1 MRQPNGG
8 GSITKLS
15 GKRRKPWVVRL
26 PTKYDDAAEPKP
38 KELRPVLGYYE
49 TGKKAQDALDAYL
62 KTPVAKPNMTLK
74 DIYTEWTATRAF
86 TGLSRD
92 TQNNYSASWKK
103 RLSALQDVKMK
114 DLRTGQLQAII
125 DDAEDDGMSKSS
137 MEKDKALMTLLF
149 DYALKNDIVTKNYA
163 EFVKLPRGDDTAEK
177 KPFTDI
183 ELLKIEK
190 AVSVVPFADCILIM
204 IYTGFRISEFLE
216 LSPLNYD
223 PTIPALTGGKKTKAG
238 KKRVIPL
245 HIKIA
250 PLVAAWAARGGRALI
265 CREDGKPYSAKYF
278 REKCYYPALEKIGVR
293 KLKPHSTR
301 HTFATL
307 CDKAGLRPEEIK
319 RLMGHTKYD
328 MSLHYTHADVEQL
341 TAAVGRL

>member
-15 GKRRKPWVVRL
+15 GTRRNPWIVRL
-26 PTKYDDAAEPKP
+26 PAKRKP
-38 KELRPVLGYYE
+38 GGVPERAVLGYYV
-49 TGKKAQDALDAYL
+49 TRKKAQDALDAYL
-62 KTPVAKPNMTLK
+62 KTPVSKPNMTLGQIW
-74 DIYTEWTATRAF
+74 DEWSATRAF

-92 TQNNYSASWKK
+92 TQNNYNASWNK
-103 RLSALQDVKMK
+103 RLGELKAVKMK
-114 DLRTGQLQAII
+114 DLRTGQLQTVI

-137 MEKDKALMTLLF
+137 MEKDKALMTILF
-149 DYALKNDIVTKNYA
+149 DYAMKNDIVTKNYA
-163 EFVKLPRGDDTAEK
+163 EFVVLPRGDDVEERT
-177 KPFTDI
+177 PFTDV
-183 ELLKIEK
+183 ELLKVEQAIPG
-190 AVSVVPFADCILIM
+190 VPFADCVLIM
-204 IYTGFRISEFLE
+204 CYTGFRISEFLE
-216 LSPLNYD
+216 LTPLSYD
-223 PTIPALTGGKKTKAG
+223 AKVQALTGGKKTRAG

-245 HIKIA
+245 NIKIA
-250 PLVAAWAARGGRALI
+250 PLVAARAARGGQALI
-265 CREDGKPYSAKYF
+265 CREDGKSYSAKYF

-307 CDKAGLRPEEIK
+307 CEKAGLRPEEIK